1 MSLDSDFFE
10 NPDLLEVRTHLLSSK
25 RAPASVANYLNNRY
39 KSSKLRS
46 LIDAAYGET
55 SPEKL
60 YCFAH
65 NITSQPLCNCG
76 EPVSFL
82 VFSKGYRTFCSSKC
96 AQVDPMVVQKTKQT
110 RMGKYGTEHL
120 SKSNVAKL
128 KQTKVERFGFEHQML
143 NRDVVDKRSSTM
155 NGRYGGVG
163 FASSSINDKIEQTM
177 IARFGAPRNSL
188 VPELTANYSRVRK
201 IESIQKYKNSLTN
214 FEIDVSDE
222 EYLGNTQ
229 YLKMKCVRCGILELQ
244 NFSHGGP
251 SCSRCDQISGKSKPE
266 LELYDF
272 CKKLLPNTEILS
284 GFRIFGKSDQ
294 RSVDIYIP
302 EYKLAIEF
310 NGLYWH
316 SDLFRNEQYHLNKT
330 NDVAA
335 LGVKLIHV
343 FEDDF
348 MLRKT
353 IVESIISNAVGLS
366 KRVYA
371 RNCQIVEIA
380 PKVARTF
387 LTTNHLQGFI
397 AGKYYV
403 ALKLNNEIISVMVV
417 SRTRFSK
424 KYNWELGRWATKCGY
439 VCVGGFSK
447 CLKFIKRKI
456 QNDPIL
462 TYCDNSHSDGGTYRK
477 FGVELYKTAP
487 NYFYFRN
494 SEWWRH
500 NRMQFQKH
508 KLIGLPQYSLE
519 KTEREIMQDAGWFR
533 IYDCGNLVFEL

>member
-10 NPDLLEVRTHLLSSK
+10 NPDLSKVRTFLFSSK
-25 RAPASVANYLNNRY
+25 RAPASVTNYINNRY
-39 KSSKLRS
+39 KTSKLRS
-46 LIDAAYGET
+46 LIDGAYGKT

-65 NITSQPLCNCG
+65 NISSQPLCNCG
-76 EPVSFL
+76 NPLSFL
-82 VFSKGYRTFCSSKC
+82 VFSKGYSTYCGSKC
-96 AQVDPMVVQKTKQT
+96 AQADPMVVNKTKLT
-110 RMGKYGTEHL
+110 RREKYGTEHL
-120 SKSNVAKL
+120 SKTNVDKL
-128 KQTKVERFGFEHQML
+128 NNTKVERFGVSHQML
-143 NRDVVDKRSSTM
+143 NPDVVSRRTETM
-155 NGRYGGVG
+155 RERYGGTG
-163 FASSSINDKIEQTM
+163 FASDIINNKIEQTM
-177 IARFGAPRNSL
+177 ITRFGAPRNSL
-188 VPELTANYSRVRK
+188 VSELTANYSRVRK
-201 IESIQKYKNSLTN
+201 IQSIQKYKNSLTN

-229 YLKMKCVRCGILELQ
+229 YLKMKCVRCGFLEVQ

-272 CKKLLPNTEILS
+272 CKQILPETEIIS
-284 GFRIFGKSDQ
+284 GFRIFGKTDQ

-316 SDLFRNEQYHLNKT
+316 SDLFRNDQYHLNKT

-348 MLRKT
+348 VLRKS
-353 IVESIISNAVGLS
+353 IVESVIKNAVGLS
-366 KRVYA
+366 NRIYA
-371 RNCQIVEIA
+371 RNCELVEVA
-380 PKVARTF
+380 PKVAREF
-387 LTTNHLQGFI
+387 LDANHLQGFI
-397 AGKYYV
+397 SGKFYI
-403 ALKLNNEIISVMVV
+403 ALKFGGEIISVMVV

-424 KYNWELGRWATKCGY
+424 KYNWELGRWATKCGV

-447 CLKFIKRKI
+447 CLKFIKGKI
-456 QNDPIL
+456 QNQPIL

-508 KLIGLPQYSLE
+508 KLIGIPEYSVD

-533 IYDCGNLVFEL
+533 VYDCGNLVFEL